1 MIGRL
6 AALGADFNGRREVD
20 NGVGRRH
27 AREQSNNHN
36 EAAAL
41 LIRLGAT
48 H

>member
-6 AALGADFNGRREVD
+6 AALGADFNGRGLD
-20 NGVGRRH
+20 GQTPLML
-27 AREQSNNHN
+27 ARGNNHD